1 MDKSLLDILEEER
14 DYILEIEE
22 LRRRITKADEKNSR
36 LYDLWIHGDDTL
48 IPLIERS
55 DIELSAIK
63 EMLVEYEQQLN
74 GIRDE
79 IKKKIYSLTD
89 TTVESQLDRF
99 MNRYVKRGGI
109 TRKGR
114 VSYIKINRTRD

>member
-22 LRRRITKADEKNSR
+22 LRRRIAKADEKNSH
-36 LYDLWIHGDDTL
+36 LYELWIHGDDTL

-55 DIELSAIK
+55 DVELSAIK

-99 MNRYVKRGGI
+99 MNRYVKRGCI

-114 VSYIKINRTRD
+114 LSYIKINRTRD